1 MLRGIIVYVLVLI
14 GLASYGQQHYCL
26 KIGSTSLETAGR
38 SASLPSGTTFHCG
51 TSSGKLRLNTSFS
64 DDASAGMYIAS
75 IDRSGTAAWLKKFP
89 FSGIAR
95 ARALDV
101 LENSLFLCGEFEG
114 TISIGA
120 QQLNSENGLT
130 AFVAELDT
138 LGNVMWATRV
148 FSAGTLHANAVAAL
162 PQGGCVLAGSFEGTL
177 GIEDMLMLSEGGSDY
192 YTIQFLNTGDF
203 GTFAV
208 GGGAFD
214 DAITAIKI
222 GPDGTQILGGYYG
235 NNASLGGMQYTAQG
249 QRDAFLARINSQNT
263 WEWTR
268 TLGSAQDDEIS
279 DVCLKGTSIAAT
291 GFISAFCTIDGIEL
305 SPLGASDA
313 LLWIVNQTDGASE
326 YAKIYGDSG
335 EERGTGVCSSA
346 SGNLFL
352 SGEYTESFFAD
363 AQVVIHHGLRD
374 AFIFELNGGYF
385 VADIRTIGSSGNE
398 NISGIAALPGN
409 SCVADGTFEK
419 HCRFGQTAMSA
430 TQTDSYCMSFNQETT
445 VVDGLLTSSF
455 NTANSGLSSNN
466 INHLSVD
473 AQNRLWVSTADSGL
487 SVFDGNSWT
496 GYHSGNSPLPN
507 EINSTFH
514 AADGKVYIGT
524 PANGLFVF
532 DGLEFINYTTSN
544 SQIGFN
550 NINSITSKNPSI
562 IWMGTPDSGCVRLN
576 TIGFGPFNTGNS
588 ALGSNTVRELD
599 YDTSGGTWVATLN
612 GGISRFFAGS
622 FNVFNTQNSNLPGDS
637 VLAVHTNKVNNT
649 TYAVTNNGVA
659 RYTGTDWQDE
669 DLGADFIG
677 IPINDF
683 TTTPSAYV
691 AAGGKKKGGTISTP
705 IVQRIVNTDNVLYEN
720 EVAKVLSDTNG
731 NVIWLATQSTG
742 LVKVEIE
749 TTTGVEKPGKAADI
763 VVQPNPV
770 QDVLTIPFN
779 ALDTFV
785 NQIDVFDA
793 NGRLV
798 LNECILANAQTN
810 IQLDFGAFPAGA
822 YTIKAI
828 GKKGIST
835 GRFMK
840 IGK

>member
-1 MLRGIIVYVLVLI
+1 MNRLVIIGIALLLP
-14 GLASYGQQHYCL
+14 LAAFCQAHYCL
-26 KIGSTSLETAGR
+26 KIGSSSTETAGR
-38 SASLPSGTTFHCG
+38 PTALPSGTTFHCG
-51 TSSGKLRLNTSFS
+51 TSSGTLRLNTSFS
-64 DDASAGMYIAS
+64 DDATAGIYITS
-75 IDRSGTAAWLKKFP
+75 IDPTGTAVWLKKFP
-89 FSGIAR
+89 FSGLAH

-101 LENSLFLCGEFEG
+101 RNNRLYICGEFEG
-114 TISIGA
+114 TLNIGS
-120 QQLNSENGLT
+120 QQLTSNNGLT

-138 LGNVMWATRV
+138 LGNVQWATRV
-148 FSAGTLHANAVAAL
+148 FSAGTIHANAVAAL
-162 PQGGCVLAGSFEGTL
+162 PQGGCVLAGSFDGTL

-192 YTIQFLNTGDF
+192 YTIQFSNTGAIA
-203 GTFAV
+203 TFAV
-208 GGGAFD
+208 GGGVLD
-214 DAITAIKI
+214 DAITTVKI
-222 GPDGTQILGGYYG
+222 STDGGQIIGGYFGDNANLGGTQY
-235 NNASLGGMQYTAQG
+235 AAQG
-249 QRDAFLARINSQNT
+249 QRDAFLAKINVQNS

-279 DVCLKGTSIAAT
+279 DLCLKGNSIAAT
-291 GFISAFCTIDGIEL
+291 GFIGAFCNIDGIEL

-313 LLWIVNQTDGASE
+313 LLWIVNQTSGASE

-335 EERGTGVCSSA
+335 EEKGTGVCSSV

-352 SGEYTESFFAD
+352 SGEFTESFFAD
-363 AQVVIHHGLRD
+363 AQIVTHQGLRD

-398 NISGIAALPGN
+398 SISGIAAQPGN
-409 SCVADGTFEK
+409 SCVAGGTFEK
-419 HCRFGQTAMSA
+419 HCRFGQAAMSA
-430 TQTDSYCMSFNQETT
+430 RQTDSYCMSFFQETT
-445 VVDGLLTSSF
+445 AVDNLITTSF

-473 AQNRLWVSTADSGL
+473 AQNRIWVSTADSGL
-487 SVFDGNSWT
+487 SVYDGTTWT

-532 DGLEFINYTTSN
+532 DGLEFVNYNTSN

-550 NINSITSKNPSI
+550 NINSITSKNPAI
-562 IWMGTPDSGCVRLN
+562 IWMGTPDSGLVRLN
-576 TIGFGPFNTGNS
+576 AVGFGPFNTGNS

-599 YDTSGGTWVATLN
+599 YDTSGGTWVATLS

-622 FNVFNTQNSNLPGDS
+622 FSVFNTQNSNLPGDS
-637 VLAVHTNKVNNT
+637 VVAVHTNRLNNT

-659 RYTGTDWQDE
+659 RYAGSDWQEE
-669 DLGADFIG
+669 DLGADFMG

-705 IVQRIVNTDNVLYEN
+705 IVQRTINTDNVLYEN
-720 EVAKVLSDTNG
+720 EVLKVLADTND

-749 TTTGVEKPGKAADI
+749 TTTNMEIPEKVDEI
-763 VVQPNPV
+763 MVQPNPV
-770 QDVLTIPFN
+770 QNVLSIPCSTLGVFIK
-779 ALDTFV
+779 
-785 NQIDVFDA
+785 QIEVFDA

-798 LNECILANAQTN
+798 LHEINLANTKTN
-810 IQLDFGAFPAGA
+810 IQLDFGAFPSGI
-822 YTIKAI
+822 YTIKAT
-828 GKKGIST
+828 GENGIST